1 MEQKEQKDIIFCNA
15 IGEIGTNVEV
25 EYLAHLLCL
34 GDRCSFVF
42 NEKTF
47 ELQSGDLSIVRRRS
61 LIEKIFPS
69 DDFKCKI
76 IYAKPAFIELS
87 TPQSNYAIKGQIS
100 LFNNPVIHL
109 TPVQQELCLRDF
121 DILEQR
127 IKNSN
132 HCFYQ
137 ETLTNAMQTAILDF
151 FDFHAR
157 VYEKEATS
165 TGNAS
170 IMNSFLS
177 ILEEG
182 TYRKHREVSFYADRL
197 CITSKYLSEVS
208 KNVSGFSANYWINR
222 YTSLDISRQL
232 RNKTLTIA
240 CISDMFNFSSPAYF
254 SRYVQRNLGIKPS
267 DYR

>member
-1 MEQKEQKDIIFCNA
+1 MAVANKGIKCFAMGN
-15 IGEIGTNVEV
+15 
-25 EYLAHLLCL
+25 
-34 GDRCSFVF
+34 SSSPFSS
-42 NEKTF
+42 KP
-47 ELQSGDLSIVRRRS
+47 SITRW
-61 LIEKIFPS
+61 
-69 DDFKCKI
+69 
-76 IYAKPAFIELS
+76 PAFIELS

-109 TPVQQELCLRDF
+109 TPEQQELCLRDF

-165 TGNAS
+165 TRNAS

-208 KNVSGFSANYWINR
+208 KNVSGFFSQLLDKSLYFAWYFTSVTQQNADYCRYFRHVQFFFAGLFQSLCATKFRNQTFRLQMNR
-222 YTSLDISRQL
+222 PFFV
-232 RNKTLTIA
+232 TLQ
-240 CISDMFNFSSPAYF
+240 NP
-254 SRYVQRNLGIKPS
+254 
-267 DYR
+267 

>member
-1 MEQKEQKDIIFCNA
+1 MISSARLYTPN
-15 IGEIGTNVEV
+15 
-25 EYLAHLLCL
+25 
-34 GDRCSFVF
+34 
-42 NEKTF
+42 
-47 ELQSGDLSIVRRRS
+47 
-61 LIEKIFPS
+61 
-69 DDFKCKI
+69 
-76 IYAKPAFIELS
+76 PAFIELS

-137 ETLTNAMQTAILDF
+137 ETLTNAMQIAILDF

-165 TGNAS
+165 TRNAS

-240 CISDMFNFSSPAYF
+240 GISDMFNFSSPAYF